1 MAKFLELTIWSDKY
15 IVIYTFFENK
25 LLLKL
30 LIINNY

>member
-1 MAKFLELTIWSDKY
+1 MAKILELTIWIGKY
-15 IVIYTFFENK
+15 IIVYKFFENK